1 MAGLALLIRLSRQVA
16 EERQISLGQVT
27 QAHAEAVA
35 ATVEHEMGVAAE
47 CQIAANDLDALAALG
62 RWASE
67 AARRGK
73 VLQRRRS
80 DLAHSEVAARGAL
93 HDAFI
98 DLKRLELVLDT
109 VQETAACTSR
119 RRADLL
125 ADEREQIRR
134 GGAGAA

>member
-16 EERQISLGQVT
+16 EERQINLSQVT

-47 CQIAANDLDALAALG
+47 CRIAADDLDALAALG

-73 VLQRRRS
+73 ALHRRRS
-80 DLAHSEVAARGAL
+80 DLANSEAAARGAL

-98 DLKRLELVLDT
+98 DMKRLELVLDAAL
-109 VQETAACTSR
+109 ETAACTSR
-119 RRADLL
+119 RRADLA

-134 GGAGAA
+134 GAEAA

>member
-1 MAGLALLIRLSRQVA
+1 MASLALLIRLSRQVA
-16 EERQISLGQVT
+16 EERQANLSLAT

-35 ATVEHEMGVAAE
+35 ATVEHEKGMAAE
-47 CQIAANDLDALAALG
+47 CEAAANDLDAHAALG

-73 VLQRRRS
+73 ALQRRRS

-98 DLKRLELVLDT
+98 DLKRLELVLDAALD
-109 VQETAACTSR
+109 TAASTTR
-119 RRADLL
+119 RRADVV

-134 GGAGAA
+134 GTTDAA

>member
-1 MAGLALLIRLSRQVA
+1 MAGLALLIRLSRRVA
-16 EERQISLGQVT
+16 EERQISLSQVT

-35 ATVEHEMGVAAE
+35 AAAEHETGVAAE
-47 CQIAANDLDALAALG
+47 CQIATNDLDALAALG

-73 VLQRRRS
+73 ALHRRRS

-98 DLKRLELVLDT
+98 DLKRLELVLDAAL
-109 VQETAACTSR
+109 ETAACATR
-119 RRADLL
+119 RRADLA
-125 ADEREQIRR
+125 ADEHEQIRR
-134 GGAGAA
+134 AAEAA